1 MPRKCEEVKRLS
13 PLAIWYSQLHAEVM
27 HSLCPGY
34 HLTQLKPAEPS
45 HLIVLPQPWVGGHC
59 ADVQCWDAWSEASHR
74 AACGVA
80 ISVLLA
86 AKGFSL
92 LMGEATY
99 LRNSSHVNVYLSGV
113 SFTMPF
119 HSHLACWGLSACH
132 ENRESLKSTPLL
144 AWDRSFCTSQ
154 RNRPLCS
161 VCQLREVVI
170 LGTRLQQA
178 ERWSMSSDSRHSC
191 SVWDCATNQMV
202 LLIHPIP
209 SSTCESS
216 VHPGLLTDEKFIFNK
231 Y

>member
-1 MPRKCEEVKRLS
+1 MCSVEMP
-13 PLAIWYSQLHAEVM
+13 
-27 HSLCPGY
+27 G
-34 HLTQLKPAEPS
+34 LKPATELLVGWPS
-45 HLIVLPQPWVGGHC
+45 QCCWQPRDSPCWWVRLLTSGTVLT
-59 ADVQCWDAWSEASHR
+59 
-74 AACGVA
+74 
-80 ISVLLA
+80 
-86 AKGFSL
+86 KF
-92 LMGEATY
+92 Y
-99 LRNSSHVNVYLSGV
+99 SSHVNVHLSGV

-132 ENRESLKSTPLL
+132 ENRESLKSTPVL

-161 VCQLREVVI
+161 VCQLREVVM